1 MRRQAVQ
8 PRANLDARIAE
19 LGFDFHAPGG
29 ERYWD
34 ESAYYAFSLREIEAG
49 FEAPTNELSAMAL
62 ELVDR
67 VARDSRLM
75 QRLKIPAHAW
85 DIIAAS
91 WKRKDPSLYGR
102 FDFAYDGQGPVKL
115 LEYNADTPTSLYE
128 AAVFQWS
135 WLEDAM
141 AQSLIP
147 AGADQFN
154 SLHEALVARL
164 GAIGPLVSPTPV
176 PFHFAGMPDS
186 AEDRGFLDYLAD
198 CALQAGYEVKR
209 LGMADIGDKQSGPFV
224 DLEDRPI
231 SLLFKL
237 YAWEWM
243 FADAFSKSPSMQVTR
258 FVEPPWKAVLSNKG
272 MLALLWEMAPN
283 HPNLLPAFFEDDSK
297 AASLA
302 QGYARKPLYSREGAN
317 VSLVRAGAVLD
328 ADDGPYGG
336 EGYIRQGLA
345 MAPNIDGNY
354 PVFGSWVIGDRACGI
369 GVREDASPIT
379 KNTSRFVPHA
389 IVE

>member
-1 MRRQAVQ
+1 MRRLAVK

-19 LGFDFHAPGG
+19 LGFDFHAPDG

-34 ESAYYAFSLREIEAG
+34 ESAYYAFSLREIEEG
-49 FEAPTNELSAMAL
+49 FEAPTNELAAMAL
-62 ELVDR
+62 ELVDK
-67 VARDSRLM
+67 VARNAQLM

-115 LEYNADTPTSLYE
+115 LEYNADTPTALYE

-141 AQSLIP
+141 AQKLIP

-164 GAIGPLVSPTPV
+164 GEIGPLVSPKPV
-176 PFHFAGMPDS
+176 PLHVAGMPDS
-186 AEDRGFLDYLAD
+186 AEDRGLLDYLSD

-209 LGMADIGDKQSGPFV
+209 LGMADIGDKKSGPFV
-224 DLEDRPI
+224 DLDDQPI

-243 FADAFSKSPSMQVTR
+243 FADAFSKSPSMQATR
-258 FVEPPWKAVLSNKG
+258 FLEPPWKAILSNKG
-272 MLALLWEMAPN
+272 MLPLLWEMAPN
-283 HPNLLPAFFEDDSK
+283 HPNLLPAYFEDESK

-302 QGYARKPLYSREGAN
+302 QGFARKPLYSREGAN
-317 VSLVRAGAVLD
+317 VSLVKAGAVID
-328 ADDGPYGG
+328 ADDGPYGA
-336 EGYIRQGLA
+336 EGYVRQGLA
-345 MAPNIDGNY
+345 MAPNINGNY
-354 PVFGSWVIGDRACGI
+354 PVFGSWVIGDKACGI